1 MLTAL
6 RQASPVVVDVPADVR
21 YQLLRRYIEV
31 SVRNNRLAVLS
42 LGLLLFAVAYEAPL
56 WPRLLAFALMGG
68 VTLARSRLARNLEQ
82 RMDPADP
89 RSDRRHDALVLATTL
104 VWGALPFWLAGQI
117 SPANLMVVVYGALVA
132 LSVQSVS
139 YIVALPA
146 CVVGLTTTTLPL
158 AAFMSSRDSFIDAMT
173 AFGTVLFAFAFQ
185 SRLRVG
191 HRALLEALSAQR
203 ENAIL
208 VKELEGYRL
217 QLEHE
222 NARLG
227 DSLRDA
233 SLAADCDPLT
243 GLYNRRYL
251 ASFTQPLAKLVLGE
265 QEAVTIGI
273 VDIDHFKQ
281 VNDMHG
287 HLVGDQVLRGV
298 ARMLGE
304 RLRDRDCLVRYGGE
318 EFVIVLR
325 RCDIHRGL
333 RVAEAL
339 RHNVASAE
347 IDTDHGVV
355 PATVSIGVAQWA
367 PGEELDEVIQ
377 RADRVLYRAKQSG
390 RDRVEVDAQDA
401 LNHLYVPSGDSTL
414 PGQMH

>member
-6 RQASPVVVDVPADVR
+6 RRASPVVVDVPVDVR
-21 YQLLRRYIEV
+21 YQLMRRYLEV
-31 SVRNNRLAVLS
+31 SVRNSGLGMLSFALVLFG
-42 LGLLLFAVAYEAPL
+42 LGYEAA
-56 WPRLLAFALMGG
+56 WGTRLLGFALMGV
-68 VTLARSRLARNLEQ
+68 VTIARLRLAHALER

-89 RSDRRHDALVLATTL
+89 RSDGAHDALVLTTML
-104 VWGALPFWLAGQI
+104 IWGTLPFWFAGQV
-117 SPANLMVVVYGALVA
+117 SAANLAVVVYASLVA
-132 LSVQSVS
+132 LAVQSVS

-146 CVVGLTTTTLPL
+146 CMVGLASTTLPL
-158 AAFMSSRDSFIDAMT
+158 VAFMLSRDSFLDAMMALAT
-173 AFGTVLFAFAFQ
+173 LMYGFAFQ

-191 HRALLEALSAQR
+191 HRALLEALGAQR
-203 ENAIL
+203 ENAML

-233 SLAADCDPLT
+233 SLAAERDPLT
-243 GLYNRRYL
+243 GLFNRRYL
-251 ASFTQPLAKLVLGE
+251 ASFTQPLAGMVLEE

-273 VDIDHFKQ
+273 VDIDHFKR
-281 VNDMHG
+281 VNDVHG

-298 ARMLGE
+298 ARLLGE
-304 RLRDRDCLVRYGGE
+304 RLRERDCLVRYGGE

-325 RCDIHRGL
+325 RCNIQRGL

-339 RHNVASAE
+339 RHNIASAD
-347 IDTDHGVV
+347 IDTDDGIV
-355 PATVSIGVAQWA
+355 PATVSVGVAQWA
-367 PGEELDEVIQ
+367 PGETLDEVIQ

-390 RDRVEVDAQDA
+390 RDRVEIDAKDA
-401 LNHLYVPSGDSTL
+401 LNYIYVPNGDSTL
-414 PGQMH
+414 PGQLH